1 MKLRLHHVLLVTVG
15 ATLLLTNAVILFV
28 GFQQRSVDIQ
38 KAYHDHFHLTSKV
51 FANRSFFVL
60 QGGMEKQLPYY
71 LNVLLTDQIYYYVI
85 TDTNKKV
92 LISSFDSENQLSDH
106 YLSIWSQ
113 GKTETNQNVILSNK
127 DQNHG
132 IQKMVGRLRSFRPG
146 TLTPQ
151 GESMIHDERVY
162 EV

>member
-85 TDTNKKV
+85 
-92 LISSFDSENQLSDH
+92 
-106 YLSIWSQ
+106 
-113 GKTETNQNVILSNK
+113 
-127 DQNHG
+127 
-132 IQKMVGRLRSFRPG
+132 
-146 TLTPQ
+146 
-151 GESMIHDERVY
+151 
-162 EV
+162 